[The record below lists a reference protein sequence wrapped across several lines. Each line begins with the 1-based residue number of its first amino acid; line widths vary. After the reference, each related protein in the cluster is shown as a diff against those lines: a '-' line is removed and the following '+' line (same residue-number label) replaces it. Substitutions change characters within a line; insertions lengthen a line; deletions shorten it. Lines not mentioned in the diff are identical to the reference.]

1 MRFSFTAVLCFFCVV
16 GLAGCGGGIST
27 PVTTPL
33 PTSPAHWVAGYYV
46 AYERDMLPPDKID
59 WNGLTHIIMSRV
71 LANADG
77 TLNINFDWDATNGPL
92 LAQDISA
99 KAHAAGKKAILMLG
113 GSDNGVGIH
122 DAVAN
127 HRATLVANLV
137 NAMNSYGY
145 DGLDLDW
152 ENNIDLDLFIL
163 FVQDLRAA
171 APNAILTIPGGPLNA
186 NTDTVDP
193 KMVTLANLVDQ
204 YNLMSY
210 YPATSWVGSGWF
222 SWFNSPLDGM
232 KPNTPV
238 SIKDSFER
246 YVTAGVSKE
255 KLGMGVGFY
264 TICYTGGITG
274 PSQDTNIGVSI
285 QGGDHTYPLA
295 ALYGLNGIYD
305 ESARYW
311 DATAK
316 NAYLSLAQPES
327 HGCQYVPYEDEESL
341 IAKGNFARD
350 NGYGGI
356 ILWTM
361 NQGYVPSHSQPNF
374 LFEALRRGFIDPTVQ
389 PLVGISIMEG
399 DSWLAPNGTL
409 QLHALVTGAS
419 SKAVNWNVAAGCGTI
434 TGGGLYTAPAAD
446 TNCTLTATSQEDSS
460 KVATAQLTISS
471 ATWDPFTNIVI
482 SRAALSWA
490 EFVPQDATVSS
501 MSIEMNGITQPMM
514 LNYIQ
519 YGTNYPD
526 FAANYAFPLV
536 ATQYTVH
543 ARSKNNRT
551 ATTLLTVPAC
561 NPDVNGMCL

>member
-1 MRFSFTAVLCFFCVV
+1 MRFSISVALYFFCVI
-16 GLAGCGGGIST
+16 GLGGCGGGKST
-27 PVTTPL
+27 PIARPQ
-33 PTSPAHWVAGYYV
+33 TSAPHWVAGYYV

-77 TLNINFDWDATNGPL
+77 TLNINFDWDATSGPL

-113 GSDNGVGIH
+113 GSDNGVEIK
-122 DAVAN
+122 DAVTN
-127 HRATLVANLV
+127 HRASFVANLV

-171 APNAILTIPGGPLNA
+171 APNAILTIPGGPLNS

-193 KMVTLANLVDQ
+193 KTVTLANLADQ

-210 YPATSWVGSGWF
+210 YPATSWTGSGWF
-222 SWFNSPLDGM
+222 SWFSSPLDGM
-232 KPNTPV
+232 KPTTPV
-238 SIKDSFER
+238 SIRNSFET
-246 YVTAGVSKE
+246 YVAAGVSKE

-274 PSQDTNIGVSI
+274 PSQDTNNGVSI
-285 QGGDHTYPLA
+285 QGGDHVYPLS

-305 ESARYW
+305 ESARHW
-311 DATAK
+311 DATAQ

-341 IAKGNFARD
+341 IAKGKFARD
-350 NGYGGI
+350 NGYGGV

-374 LFEALRRGFIDPTVQ
+374 LFEALRRGFIDPTLQ
-389 PLVGISIMEG
+389 PVVGISILEG

-409 QLHALVTGAS
+409 QFHALVTGAS
-419 SKAVNWNVAAGCGTI
+419 SRAVTWNVPAGCGTI
-434 TGGGLYTAPAAD
+434 TSGGLYTAPASE
-446 TNCTLTATSQEDSS
+446 TSCTLTATSQEDTGKIAS
-460 KVATAQLTISS
+460 VQLTISS
-471 ATWDPFTNIVI
+471 ATWDPFTNISLNRMGTHWLEI
-482 SRAALSWA
+482 T
-490 EFVPQDATVSS
+490 PQDATVSS
-501 MSIEMNGITQPMM
+501 MSFDADGGTQALT

-519 YGTNYPD
+519 SGTNYPV
-526 FAANYAFPLV
+526 FATNYAFPLA

-543 ARSKNNRT
+543 ARSKNNRL
-551 ATTLLTVPAC
+551 ATTVLNIPAC
-561 NPDVNGMCL
+561 NPDANGLCQ